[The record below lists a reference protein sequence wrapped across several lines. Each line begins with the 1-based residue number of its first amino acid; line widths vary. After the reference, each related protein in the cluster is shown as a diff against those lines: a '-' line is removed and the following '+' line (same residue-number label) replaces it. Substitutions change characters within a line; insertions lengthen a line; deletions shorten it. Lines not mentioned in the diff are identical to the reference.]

1 MAPAGMISFSETHC
15 VRSARMKGGESIMNR
30 NNKGTRIKSLICIIL
45 VFAMCVPQILLQT
58 GIVLAADEQETAV
71 QTEVTGDQTEPAQE
85 TSEEIRTE
93 DGGSGDTQTTEGQTP
108 ESQTP
113 GNGAG
118 EPQTDEN
125 KALADEGGEP
135 LTEETWVSEG
145 ESETDTGSEGY
156 ENGRDVI
163 EWTQDTGHLIL
174 ELEKAVYMNKNQ
186 ERFTAANKS
195 GSIDLSKAALDEMS
209 SLSFELSFDFTDIT
223 EENKIIAGDTFSV
236 NMPLGEWTPVDGEP
250 GR

>member
-1 MAPAGMISFSETHC
+1 MYK
-15 VRSARMKGGESIMNR
+15 R
-30 NNKGTRIKSLICIIL
+30 
-45 VFAMCVPQILLQT
+45 Q
-58 GIVLAADEQETAV
+58 
-71 QTEVTGDQTEPAQE
+71 EVTGDQTEPAQE
-85 TSEEIRTE
+85 ISEEIRTE
-93 DGGSGDTQTTEGQTP
+93 DSGSGDAQTTEGQTPGNGDGEMQPP

-135 LTEETWVSEG
+135 LTEETWASER
-145 ESETDTGSEGY
+145 ESETDAGSEGY

-195 GSIDLSKAALDEMS
+195 GSIDPVSYTHLDVYKRQAQWFDSLQTFWDDIHRPGPLKNRHYSEDDRERSAKARL
-209 SLSFELSFDFTDIT
+209 
-223 EENKIIAGDTFSV
+223 
-236 NMPLGEWTPVDGEP
+236 DGEDMATLAAHLKLE
-250 GR
+250 GGQSGCCLLYTSRCV